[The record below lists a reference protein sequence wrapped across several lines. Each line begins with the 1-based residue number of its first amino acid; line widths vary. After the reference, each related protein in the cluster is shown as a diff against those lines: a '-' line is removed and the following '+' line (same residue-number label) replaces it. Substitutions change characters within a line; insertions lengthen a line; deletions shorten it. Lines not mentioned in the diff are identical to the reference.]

1 MVAGKT
7 YAHVARV
14 QASRSR
20 SCTVRPCIGYKYIHA
35 TYARMQRM
43 QRMLS
48 RVHSGTARGLSEA
61 KAKCMH
67 KWVCSVGRDCK
78 QHAQDSSECVLQ
90 CCLPSNQG
98 CAAACEG
105 HSHVAVHGKQQVQRV
120 AWGASVQLLQ
130 CWEHARQPA
139 MSALIRGPSATQP
152 TPHSPHRPLHAHPR
166 GMQSTTPCLCDV
178 QTKGHRCHTA
188 AGPQLAVQW
197 PHLHLASCCP
207 LCLAPPLPAP
217 AAHAP
222 SLSLSLAY
230 TGTPYLGLEVIW

>member
-20 SCTVRPCIGYKYIHA
+20 SCTVRPCISYKYIHA
-35 TYARMQRM
+35 TYA
-43 QRMLS
+43 RMLS

-139 MSALIRGPSATQP
+139 MSALIRGQEGPLSHPAHTPLSPP
-152 TPHSPHRPLHAHPR
+152 TPPRSSSRHAEHHAMPL
-166 GMQSTTPCLCDV
+166 
-178 QTKGHRCHTA
+178 
-188 AGPQLAVQW
+188 
-197 PHLHLASCCP
+197 
-207 LCLAPPLPAP
+207 
-217 AAHAP
+217 
-222 SLSLSLAY
+222 
-230 TGTPYLGLEVIW
+230 